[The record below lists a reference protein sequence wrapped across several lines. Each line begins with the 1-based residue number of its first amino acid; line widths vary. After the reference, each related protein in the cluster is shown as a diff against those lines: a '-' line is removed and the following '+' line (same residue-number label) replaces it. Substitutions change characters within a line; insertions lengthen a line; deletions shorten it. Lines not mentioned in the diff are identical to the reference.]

1 MSVGGEVAECRTTN
15 GEVRIYRLCSFTPG
29 AVVPRVEL
37 LGATCDEE
45 ALQVAGSIEITAE
58 RELWD
63 RHRLVACL
71 PARPIVELR
80 QLEDAGSN

>member
-1 MSVGGEVAECRTTN
+1 MSVDGEVAESRTN
-15 GEVRIYRLCSFTPG
+15 SGEVRIYRLCSFTPG
-29 AVVPRVEL
+29 AVVPRIEL

-45 ALQVAGSIEITAE
+45 ALHVAGTIESMAE

-71 PARPIVELR
+71 PARPFVELR
-80 QLEDAGSN
+80 